1 MPKHTFTH
9 SHMETFV
16 EILFIFYPQSG
27 EQDRKITWK
36 RLLLGVQIQYF
47 RSTIKGRRSVGL
59 VSLDIHVRL
68 CESEKYSECFPQ
80 HRRAV

>member
-1 MPKHTFTH
+1 
-9 SHMETFV
+9 METFV

-27 EQDRKITWK
+27 EQARKRKWK
-36 RLLLGVQIQYF
+36 RLVLDIPFQYF
-47 RSTIKGRRSVGL
+47 RLTMKGRQSVGL